1 MDLRN
6 FGTRYWL
13 YIIVLFFI
21 LWHWKGSVSSD
32 SFLSWLGV
40 FGLLYAY
47 GQTILAYKVYLD
59 SRDDTELL
67 REIRDL
73 LKQRS

>member
-1 MDLRN
+1 
-6 FGTRYWL
+6 
-13 YIIVLFFI
+13 
-21 LWHWKGSVSSD
+21 
-32 SFLSWLGV
+32 
-40 FGLLYAY
+40 LYAY